1 MTGDNGND
9 ALGNVRD
16 DGTLIFERD
25 LPGPLER
32 VWEYITDADKR
43 ATWLAGG
50 EFDLRAGGE
59 ARLSFRLDELT
70 GEPVPERYGTVQHH
84 EHICRITRCEPPHV
98 LAFTWPE
105 GGGAESEVTFE
116 LEPREDSVLLRL
128 THRRLPDRETEID
141 VASGWHAH
149 LGLLADRL
157 SARPPRGFWSAHA
170 AAEARYEQIVPAR

>member
-1 MTGDNGND
+1 MAGDSRNNAPGTFP
-9 ALGNVRD
+9 G
-16 DGTLIFERD
+16 DGTLIIERIV
-25 LPGPLER
+25 PGPLER
-32 VWEYITDADKR
+32 VWEYITDSKKR

-50 EFDLRAGGE
+50 EFDLRIGGE

-70 GEPVPERYGTVQHH
+70 GEAIPERYAAVRRH
-84 EHICRITRCEPPHV
+84 EHVCRITRCEAPHV
-98 LAFTWPE
+98 LSFTWPE

-128 THRRLPDRETEID
+128 THRRLPDRETEVD

-170 AAEARYEQIVPAR
+170 AAEAQYERIAPRR